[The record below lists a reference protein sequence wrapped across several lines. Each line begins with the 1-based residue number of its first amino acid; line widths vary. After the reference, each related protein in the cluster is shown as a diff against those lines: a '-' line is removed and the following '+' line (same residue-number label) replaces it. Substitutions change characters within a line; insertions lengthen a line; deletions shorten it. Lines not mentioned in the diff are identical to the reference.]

1 MRFINLSCVSALN
14 YAHCTMVC
22 LVTLHMKEGEHVI
35 VMDSLTP
42 PPSSQKMARGRWKV
56 EKTLKSLIMTAICC
70 QCLVIGDGHGVTHNV
85 HRMQLCVS
93 CS

>member
-35 VMDSLTP
+35 VMDSFKP
-42 PPSSQKMARGRWKV
+42 PPRKWQEEGGKWKKHSKASS
-56 EKTLKSLIMTAICC
+56 
-70 QCLVIGDGHGVTHNV
+70 
-85 HRMQLCVS
+85 
-93 CS
+93 